1 MALRSLRGIVSAAA
15 GVAALASISWS
26 QVLPPPAN
34 QYLGMFDTV
43 PSYQSTEDCT
53 VCHTGSDTIAFR
65 HHALINTTTPPVS
78 CVNYTGNPAS
88 LANGCHVLIPDG
100 SGGYTLQDF
109 RTCGVC
115 HVSSPHHSTQAA
127 LQLDCKSCHGSFV
140 DNPGDGHYIPS
151 YDLGGSMAPHHHGY
165 DVVDPVTGRTITV
178 NGCAACHQADPTAID
193 PRTGVVRP
201 VFDNADTHHATQ
213 LDCAVCHPGS
223 DPASTTIRSCEACHG
238 PDTLHNIQ
246 MDSPTAENF
255 GIIVPF
261 KEQAGWGHVGSNWD
275 CIGCH
280 YSWLEV
286 SWLAA
291 SAGPWSATVPYLK
304 EQSAYTLPAG
314 SARNLT
320 LTGSGFV
327 NVGGDGQTYSSVVVL
342 DNGRSPVT
350 IQPAAI
356 TDREIRILLPALTA
370 GNYTLRVVKSD
381 KQSNRAAL
389 TVVPPLRIGRATL
402 GAAGT
407 ITITGSGF
415 GPAPPTGY
423 KAGLG
428 IFAGTTEA
436 TVISWS
442 PTRIVATSPAFARGT
457 AVTVKTINGTVS
469 GSVLTTSK
477 HLR

>member
-246 MDSPTAENF
+246 MDSPTAENL

-389 TVVPPLRIGRATL
+389 TVVPPLRISRVTL
-402 GAAGT
+402 GADRT

-442 PTRIVATSPAFARGT
+442 PTRIIATSPAFARGT
-457 AVTVKTINGTVS
+457 TVTVKTINGAVS
-469 GSVLTTSK
+469 GSVLTTAK

>member
-1 MALRSLRGIVSAAA
+1 MALRRLWSMLSATAM
-15 GVAALASISWS
+15 VAALASIAWA

-43 PSYQSTEDCT
+43 PTYQSTEDCN
-53 VCHTGSDTIAFR
+53 VCHTGNDTVAFR
-65 HHALINTTTPPVS
+65 HHALIYTTTPPVS
-78 CVNYTGNPAS
+78 CVNYSGNPAS

-115 HVSSPHHSTQAA
+115 HVSSPHHSTPAA

-140 DNPGDGHYIPS
+140 DNPGDGHYIPVGS
-151 YDLGGSMAPHHHGY
+151 FGSMSPLPYGY
-165 DVVDPVTGRTITV
+165 EVVDPVTGRTIVV
-178 NGCAACHQADPTAID
+178 NGCAACHQADSTAVD

-201 VFDNADTHHATQ
+201 VFGNADTHHSTQ
-213 LDCAVCHPGS
+213 LDCIVCHPGS
-223 DPASTTIRSCEACHG
+223 DPTNTGIRDCEACHG

-246 MDSPTAENF
+246 MDSPTAANF

-261 KEQAGWGHVGSNWD
+261 KEQAGWGHVGNNWD

-314 SARNLT
+314 SSQTLT
-320 LTGSGFV
+320 LTGSGFM
-327 NVGGDGQTYSSVVVL
+327 NVGGDGLTYSSVVVL
-342 DNGRSPVT
+342 DNGPSPVT
-350 IQPAAI
+350 IEPTAI
-356 TDREIRILLPALTA
+356 TDNEIRILLPPLAA

-381 KQSNRAAL
+381 KQSNRANL
-389 TVVPPLRIGRATL
+389 TVVPQLRIGRATL

-407 ITITGSGF
+407 LTITGAGF
-415 GPAPPTGY
+415 GPPPPAEY
-423 KAGLG
+423 KSGLG
-428 IFAGTTEA
+428 VFAGATEA

-442 PTRIVATSPAFARGT
+442 PTRIIATSPAFVRGT
-457 AVTVKTINGTVS
+457 TVTVKTINGTVA
-469 GSVLTTSK
+469 GPVVAITK
-477 HLR
+477 KLR

>member
-1 MALRSLRGIVSAAA
+1 MALPSLWGILSAAA
-15 GVAALASISWS
+15 GVAALASIAWS

-43 PSYQSTEDCT
+43 PTYQSTEDCI
-53 VCHTGSDTIAFR
+53 VCHAGSDTIAFR

-115 HVSSPHHSTQAA
+115 HVSSPHHSTRAA

-140 DNPGDGHYIPS
+140 DNPGDGHYIPVGS
-151 YDLGGSMAPHHHGY
+151 LGFMSPLPHGEETYDPA
-165 DVVDPVTGRTITV
+165 TGKTIVV
-178 NGCAACHQADPTAID
+178 NGCAACHQADPTAVD

-201 VFDNADTHHATQ
+201 VFSNADTHHATQ
-213 LDCAVCHPGS
+213 LDCIVCHPGS
-223 DPASTTIRSCEACHG
+223 DPTGTGIRSCEACHG

-246 MDSPTAENF
+246 MDSPAAENP

-261 KEQAGWGHVGSNWD
+261 RETPGWGHVGSNWD

-314 SARNLT
+314 SARSLT
-320 LTGSGFV
+320 LAGSGFV
-327 NVGGDGQTYSSVVVL
+327 NVGGDGLTYSSVVVL

-356 TDREIRILLPALTA
+356 TDGEIRILLPALTP

-381 KQSNRAAL
+381 KQSNRATL
-389 TVVPPLRIGRATL
+389 TVVPPLRISRATL
-402 GAAGT
+402 GTAKT
-407 ITITGSGF
+407 LTITGSGF
-415 GPAPPTGY
+415 GPPPPTEY

-428 IFAGTTEA
+428 VFAGATEA

-442 PTRIVATSPAFARGT
+442 PTRIIAMSPAFARGT
-457 AVTVKTINGTVS
+457 AITVKTINGTVS
-469 GSVLTTSK
+469 GAVLTTSK

>member
-246 MDSPTAENF
+246 MDSPTAENL

-389 TVVPPLRIGRATL
+389 TVVPPLRIGRVTL
-402 GAAGT
+402 GADRT

-442 PTRIVATSPAFARGT
+442 PTRIIATSPAFARGT
-457 AVTVKTINGTVS
+457 TVTVKTINGAVS
-469 GSVLTTSK
+469 GSVLTTAK